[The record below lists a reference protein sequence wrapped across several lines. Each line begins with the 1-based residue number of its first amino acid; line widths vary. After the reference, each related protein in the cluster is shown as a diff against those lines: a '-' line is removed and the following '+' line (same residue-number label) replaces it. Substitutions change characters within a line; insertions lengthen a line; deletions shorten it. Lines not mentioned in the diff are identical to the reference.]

1 MSGSFGEMGNLLKQA
16 QKMQK
21 AMDEAREELRTTR
34 VEGTAGGGVVR
45 ATVSGDG
52 QVERIEISDEAM
64 RQDDRSLL
72 EEMVLAAVRDG
83 IERANRLSEERLAKV
98 TGGLNL
104 PGLM

>member
-21 AMDEAREELRTTR
+21 AMDEAREELRSTE
-34 VEGTAGGGVVR
+34 VEGSAGGGVVR
-45 ATVSGDG
+45 ATVRGDG
-52 QVERIEISDEAM
+52 QVERIEITEEAL
-64 RQDDRSLL
+64 RQGDRSML
-72 EEMVLAAVRDG
+72 EDLVLAAVRDG
-83 IERANRLSEERLAKV
+83 IERANRLSQERLSKV

>member
-21 AMDEAREELRTTR
+21 AMDEAREELREAT
-34 VEGTAGGGVVR
+34 VEGSAGGGVVR
-45 ATVSGDG
+45 ATVRGDG
-52 QVERIEISDEAM
+52 QVDRIEISDEAM
-64 RQDDRSLL
+64 RQDKKLL
-72 EEMVLAAVRDG
+72 EDLVLAAVRDG
-83 IERANRLSEERLAKV
+83 IGRASRLSEERLAKV